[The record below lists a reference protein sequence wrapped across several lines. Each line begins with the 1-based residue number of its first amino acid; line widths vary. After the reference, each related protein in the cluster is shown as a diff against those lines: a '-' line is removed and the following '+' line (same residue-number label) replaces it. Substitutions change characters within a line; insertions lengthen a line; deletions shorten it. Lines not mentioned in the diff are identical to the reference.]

1 MAVKTRLLVNLGLLA
16 LFIALGWF
24 AFKADAPPPAPPGLA
39 LTSLSADRIDS
50 IQIER
55 DGNTVARLQRRAD
68 VWYVQTPI
76 AATADAF
83 RVQALLGLAR
93 ARSNTGFRATG
104 NDLTQYGLQPPRAT
118 VRFDATVLLIG
129 DTDPVA
135 GHRYVMSGDQVHL
148 LEDNWFSQI
157 FGSGIAWLD
166 PRPLPAGVTLARI
179 DLRGG
184 AGDDQRNSQDSA
196 VQWQQLDGHWQR
208 TQADSTPSAQST
220 GERGA
225 ALAVAWRKA
234 RALSVRRRDPA
245 LDWDGQV
252 LVAFTSP
259 LQSATAEGA
268 VETITFSV
276 ARTDD
281 ALFLSRT
288 DLGVQYR
295 FLIRQGDALLDMTTP
310 E

>member
-1 MAVKTRLLVNLGLLA
+1 MAVKTRLFVNAGLLA
-16 LFIALGWF
+16 LFIALAWF
-24 AFKADAPPPAPPGLA
+24 AFKGDTPPPLPPDLA
-39 LTSLSADRIDS
+39 LTSLSADGIDS

-55 DGNTVARLQRRAD
+55 AGNTVATLQRRAD
-68 VWYVQTPI
+68 VWYVETPV

-93 ARSNTGFRATG
+93 ARSSTGFRAAG

-157 FGSGIAWLD
+157 FGNGIAWLD
-166 PRPLPAGVTLARI
+166 PRPLPTGVTLARI
-179 DLRGG
+179 DLRG
-184 AGDDQRNSQDSA
+184 ATGDDPRNSQDSA
-196 VQWQQLDGHWQR
+196 VQWQRLDGHWQR
-208 TQADSTPSAQST
+208 TPADSTASAQST

-225 ALAVAWRKA
+225 ALADAWHKA
-234 RALSVRRRDPA
+234 RALSVRRRDPK
-245 LDWDGQV
+245 LGWDRQV
-252 LVAFTSP
+252 LVAFNSP
-259 LQSATAEGA
+259 LQSATGGA

-281 ALFLSRT
+281 ALFLERA

-295 FLIRQGDALLDMTTP
+295 FLIRQGNALLDMTTP